1 MIVVGYI
8 LVAVSINVM
17 GDIEGKS
24 VNYYTTEADCILDA
38 MLEENKAPKGL
49 GFTCVEDYLR

>member
-1 MIVVGYI
+1 MLILGYI

-24 VNYYTTEADCILDA
+24 LNYYNTYEECMLDG
-38 MLEENKAPKGL
+38 LEQKELSPPGISYA
-49 GFTCVEDYLR
+49 CVEDYLR